1 MISRPPNNLLNEIR
15 CSCRSILYRLTE
27 RSARRTTAR
36 NIECEG
42 EGITTITIPSAI
54 DFNITHSRAI
64 SQRHNL
70 ASGGS
75 SADQGKQLSYNVL
88 DTAGLFV
95 ERQRG
100 RGDGERGGG
109 SNGDGG
115 GGTATASA
123 ATASNGGCG
132 VGGAATESAAT
143 AAPAAF
149 FFAVQQLCFATLC
162 KIAFS
167 CF

>member
-1 MISRPPNNLLNEIR
+1 MISRPPNNL
-15 CSCRSILYRLTE
+15 SIDVN
-27 RSARRTTAR
+27 
-36 NIECEG
+36 NI
-42 EGITTITIPSAI
+42 
-54 DFNITHSRAI
+54 HSSAI
-64 SQRHNL
+64 SQQHNL
-70 ASGGS
+70 ACGGS

-100 RGDGERGGG
+100 RGGGECGGG

-123 ATASNGGCG
+123 AAVSNGGCG

-143 AAPAAF
+143 AAPAPA
-149 FFAVQQLCFATLC
+149 FFAVQKLRFATLF
-162 KIAFS
+162 KIALSIF
-167 CF
+167 